1 MKKLAAIL
9 LCVLLA
15 CALVVSVQA
24 AGNTS
29 MTITPETSSVQP
41 GQEVAFTVTVTGTEV
56 VTQYGLMLTYDTSV
70 FELTGGSCT
79 VEDATIYDF
88 NNGFAVLYSPAKVPS
103 GTVGTFTLR
112 VKEDAALGDTTVSGT
127 PAAKNGVLTL
137 ASSVTGAKVT
147 VVCSHTGGKATCNE
161 AAICET
167 CGQSYGEANGHSL
180 NEVAAK
186 AATCTEPGN
195 NKYYTCANCDIIF
208 KEDGKTE
215 TTIEAETLAAS
226 GHSWTDSVCGGCGAV
241 CSSHSYESGVCTVC
255 GKLQPGITFGR
266 PTLSL
271 ESEVLYNF
279 YFTTTDIEGVEL
291 EDMGLLTWSTRPENG
306 TIDNA
311 EQNFPGAV
319 FNSSGNNYMVR
330 TGGIPAK
337 NMGDKLYVR
346 IYAKLA
352 DGTYVYSALGYY
364 SARVYAEDRI
374 ANSSNANLK
383 SLCVALLNY
392 GAAAQTYFGY
402 RTDDLMNAGISA
414 YQNLVTDYSES
425 MVSALPTV
433 DSTKTEAFTYNGG
446 YKGYYSS
453 ASLEG
458 ALGCNIYFVP
468 NTAMDGDMT
477 VYFWDKATYDSAAAL
492 TAENAAYVKTAAASA
507 TAGHYGASFPG
518 IPAKKVDETI
528 FACAVYTSG
537 GVTYCSGVRPISLGQ
552 YCADRAANG
561 SEKMQPLA
569 EAIVVYG
576 HYADSYFAN

>member
-1 MKKLAAIL
+1 MRSGNYHLRAWKRKGLLLIFNANSSAATVTLPSGLWSVCVDGENAGVTELYTAQNSVSVAGISAMMLVQGTLHEHKYTTEVTAPTCSKAGYTTYTCSGCGDVYTADETPTAAHSYDYGKCTACGYEDPNYQAASSISLPGSFNDWNVSNYMTVKNDTIVTYTMELAAGTYEFKIVKDGAWL
-9 LCVLLA
+9 
-15 CALVVSVQA
+15 
-24 AGNTS
+24 GNGG
-29 MTITPETSSVQP
+29 TIQ
-41 GQEVAFTVTVTGTEV
+41 
-56 VTQYGLMLTYDTSV
+56 
-70 FELTGGSCT
+70 
-79 VEDATIYDF
+79 
-88 NNGFAVLYSPAKVPS
+88 
-103 GTVGTFTLR
+103 
-112 VKEDAALGDTTVSGT
+112 DTTT
-127 PAAKNGVLTL
+127 
-137 ASSVTGAKVT
+137 
-147 VVCSHTGGKATCNE
+147 ATS
-161 AAICET
+161 AIGWEMSAYD
-167 CGQSYGEANGHSL
+167 GS
-180 NEVAAK
+180 
-186 AATCTEPGN
+186 
-195 NKYYTCANCDIIF
+195 NC
-208 KEDGKTE
+208 K
-215 TTIEAETLAAS
+215 LAAS
-226 GHSWTDSVCGGCGAV
+226 GGIYSFSFNTQTNMLIIT
-241 CSSHSYESGVCTVC
+241 YQP
-255 GKLQPGITFGR
+255 KLNPTITFGS

-279 YFTTTDIEGVEL
+279 YFTTTDIEGVEM

-346 IYAKLA
+346 IYAKLS

-374 ANSSNANLK
+374 ANSSNAKLK

-402 RTDDLMNAGISA
+402 RTDDLMNAGIA
-414 YQNLVTDYSES
+414 DYQGLVSDYSES
-425 MVSALPTV
+425 MVSALAAV

-468 NTAMDGDMT
+468 NTTMDGDMT

-569 EAIVVYG
+569 EAIAVYG
-576 HYADSYFAN
+576 YYADAYFPD